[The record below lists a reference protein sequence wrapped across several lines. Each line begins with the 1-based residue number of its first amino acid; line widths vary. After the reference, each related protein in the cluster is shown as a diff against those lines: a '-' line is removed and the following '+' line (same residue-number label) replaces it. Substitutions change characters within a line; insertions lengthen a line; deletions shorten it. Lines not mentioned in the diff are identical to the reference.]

1 MTRQRH
7 RQNWRPLS
15 DTGTCTGSS
24 GDVVCQFKIAEAVPN
39 HDAQQW
45 LTVGVSSEPVEDQ
58 TRSRLTAAT
67 PLRTVVRAN
76 LKSIYQH
83 AIGCKLHLRCRCI
96 TITSTALINPAP
108 TPCWFVTT
116 TMYGAHARSFFNA
129 RAAPGNHSN
138 CRQFRT

>member
-1 MTRQRH
+1 M
-7 RQNWRPLS
+7 
-15 DTGTCTGSS
+15 
-24 GDVVCQFKIAEAVPN
+24 CQFKIAEAVPN

-83 AIGCKLHLRCRCI
+83 AI
-96 TITSTALINPAP
+96 
-108 TPCWFVTT
+108 
-116 TMYGAHARSFFNA
+116 
-129 RAAPGNHSN
+129 
-138 CRQFRT
+138 

>member
-1 MTRQRH
+1 M
-7 RQNWRPLS
+7 
-15 DTGTCTGSS
+15 
-24 GDVVCQFKIAEAVPN
+24 CQFKIAEAVPN

-83 AIGCKLHLRCRCI
+83 AIGCKLHLEV
-96 TITSTALINPAP
+96 P
-108 TPCWFVTT
+108 
-116 TMYGAHARSFFNA
+116 MYHHHVDGAHQSGTHALLVCHDNDVRSPCRSFFNA